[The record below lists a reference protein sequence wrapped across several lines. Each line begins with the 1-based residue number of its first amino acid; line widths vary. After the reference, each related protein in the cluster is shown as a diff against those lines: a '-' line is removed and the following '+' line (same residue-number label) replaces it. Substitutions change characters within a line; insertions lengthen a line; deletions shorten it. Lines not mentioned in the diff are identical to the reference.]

1 MSNLNSLK
9 KSDLIALVQQLERNA
24 EDDRRRIGVMMYEAN
39 QLTQSLVELEAEV
52 ESLQVDLSIAQSDLK
67 DQSKTA
73 DEYDAELTTAKEVIE
88 VQAARIK
95 LLSQKVAAQPKPSA
109 PVQAPKRPSPKPQAP
124 APVASP
130 EAQEAM
136 AMFLKLTP
144 AQRSAVIKHSGFKVV
159 NLSNILECQAK
170 WHSRK
175 SA

>member
-9 KSDLIALVQQLERNA
+9 KSDLIALVEQLERNA

-39 QLTQSLVELEAEV
+39 TMSQRLVELEAEV
-52 ESLQVDLSIAQSDLK
+52 ESLQVDLSIAQSDLE

-95 LLSQKVAAQPKPSA
+95 LLSQKVAAKPSA
-109 PVQAPKRPSPKPQAP
+109 PKRPAPKRPAPKPQVP
-124 APVASP
+124 AQPVASP
-130 EAQEAM
+130 EAHKALREFGA
-136 AMFLKLTP
+136 LTP
-144 AQRSAVIKHSGFKVV
+144 AQRSAVVKFTGAKVV
-159 NLSNILECQAK
+159 NLGNILEIQAK